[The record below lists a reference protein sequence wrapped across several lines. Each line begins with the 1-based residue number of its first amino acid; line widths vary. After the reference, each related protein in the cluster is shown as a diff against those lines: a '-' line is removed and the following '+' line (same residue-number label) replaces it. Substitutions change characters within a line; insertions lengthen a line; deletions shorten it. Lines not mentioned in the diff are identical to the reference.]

1 MVWPTSL
8 DKANTTYV
16 DNATDPIWRARYDI
30 KQNIDNV
37 NAIIDEFNIASPAD
51 NSVMEYNSSTSR
63 FEPSQVENIA
73 PICLISLDNTLPASV
88 GNAQTDY
95 TGTFTIENSG
105 TVNTT
110 GITTGSTGG
119 LGTIVFPAG
128 VYVIR
133 LPINQTLQS
142 TSMTSLETF
151 WKTSSTVHWSGF
163 TKTSGF
169 TSGNPFIPHYLL
181 GSAVTFTE
189 TRTVTL
195 THRVTNT
202 SGGAYTHPNLNI
214 VRIS

>member
-30 KQNIDNV
+30 KQNIINV

-51 NSVMEYNSSTSR
+51 NSVMQYNSSTSR

-88 GNAQTDY
+88 GGAETDY

-133 LPINQTLQS
+133 IPGKSKTLQGS
-142 TSMTSLETF
+142 ISLQTV

-189 TRTVTL
+189 TTTVTL

>member
-30 KQNIDNV
+30 KQNIINV
-37 NAIIDEFNIASPAD
+37 NAIIDEFNIASPPA
-51 NSVMEYNSSTSR
+51 NSVMQYNSSTSR

-88 GNAQTDY
+88 GSAQTDY

-133 LPINQTLQS
+133 IPGKSKTLAGSISLQTV
-142 TSMTSLETF
+142 

-189 TRTVTL
+189 TTTVTL